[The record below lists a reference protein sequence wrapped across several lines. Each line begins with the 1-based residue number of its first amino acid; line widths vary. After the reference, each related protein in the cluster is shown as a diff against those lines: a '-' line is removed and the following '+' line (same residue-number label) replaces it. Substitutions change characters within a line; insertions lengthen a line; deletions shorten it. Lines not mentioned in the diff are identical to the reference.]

1 MQFGKVLI
9 SASLAFFMSIAVA
22 YLIETFGGAV
32 GSVIGTIPSTILPAA
47 YILMTEESKTI
58 EQRTE
63 SLLACVF
70 GVFATNIFFM
80 PCWKLIPPKL
90 PKTWSN
96 KKMVLV
102 TSFFSLLVWF
112 IVALAATY
120 LQSFVKG
127 YGFSMWAFSLL
138 VMCFMSICGLILC
151 WRLPPT
157 PAGKNKVKWYINLIR
172 GCGTFVVMFISGVLS
187 QTDAGA
193 VAGTLTTFPAVFLTT
208 MVSVSLAQGA
218 DVVTGAIGPIMIG
231 GMS

>member
-80 PCWKLIPPKL
+80 H
-90 PKTWSN
+90 
-96 KKMVLV
+96 
-102 TSFFSLLVWF
+102 
-112 IVALAATY
+112 
-120 LQSFVKG
+120 
-127 YGFSMWAFSLL
+127 
-138 VMCFMSICGLILC
+138 
-151 WRLPPT
+151 
-157 PAGKNKVKWYINLIR
+157 AGN
-172 GCGTFVVMFISGVLS
+172 
-187 QTDAGA
+187 
-193 VAGTLTTFPAVFLTT
+193 
-208 MVSVSLAQGA
+208 
-218 DVVTGAIGPIMIG
+218 
-231 GMS
+231 